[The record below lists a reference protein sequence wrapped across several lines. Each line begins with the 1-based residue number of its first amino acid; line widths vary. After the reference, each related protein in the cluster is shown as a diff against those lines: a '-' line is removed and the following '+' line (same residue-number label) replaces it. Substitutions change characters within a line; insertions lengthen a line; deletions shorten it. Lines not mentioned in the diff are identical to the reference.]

1 MSATPEAREAP
12 TAAADGEAVEVEAPA
27 VAPLGAQAVAPEVAT
42 TLVSALA
49 TSEVAAAEPPVA
61 QTAAPEVD
69 AAAQAREAPA
79 AAADGEA
86 VDDEAPAVA
95 PLVAQD
101 SAPEVATTAVSALA
115 ALEVAQTAAV
125 PAAAVQFP
133 AASAVAAPTEPPAAA
148 QCFSLADDSDE
159 EVEFSPSAEADVAS
173 ASGGGASSMSG
184 EISRPRQDVD
194 VEAMGRDVREKFKFM
209 SKEDQQ
215 TLCRR
220 HCELAQKREEAMLR
234 QLQAT
239 IDRYVRA
246 LEISRAVS
254 TAVERGACADGDLV
268 RAAVSEGDQFQVGLT
283 PDVSE
288 KYQARVAMLQ
298 QAMLDIRSEPLVCL
312 PRLTPLETAKG
323 VAAAGVARTVAGLN
337 KFKEGAGLAPA
348 LDGAKGFFSNFGSR
362 IRAARGGVATS
373 AGGATAVPAD
383 SGGAGGG
390 APLASSGAAGAGGY
404 LVATG
409 SYRLPT
415 YVQQT
420 AQESSAAASGGT
432 VAEAEGSGGGR
443 V

>member
-1 MSATPEAREAP
+1 
-12 TAAADGEAVEVEAPA
+12 
-27 VAPLGAQAVAPEVAT
+27 
-42 TLVSALA
+42 
-49 TSEVAAAEPPVA
+49 
-61 QTAAPEVD
+61 
-69 AAAQAREAPA
+69 
-79 AAADGEA
+79 
-86 VDDEAPAVA
+86 
-95 PLVAQD
+95 
-101 SAPEVATTAVSALA
+101 
-115 ALEVAQTAAV
+115 
-125 PAAAVQFP
+125 
-133 AASAVAAPTEPPAAA
+133 
-148 QCFSLADDSDE
+148 
-159 EVEFSPSAEADVAS
+159 
-173 ASGGGASSMSG
+173 MSG

-246 LEISRAVS
+246 LEVSRAVS
-254 TAVERGACADGDLV
+254 TAVERGACADGDHV
-268 RAAVSEGDQFQVGLT
+268 GVAISEGDQFQVGLT

-298 QAMLDIRSEPLVCL
+298 KAMLDIRSEPLVCL

-348 LDGAKGFFSNFGSR
+348 LDSAKGFFSNFGSR
-362 IRAARGGVATS
+362 IRAARGGVAAST
-373 AGGATAVPAD
+373 GGATAVPAD

-390 APLASSGAAGAGGY
+390 APLPSSGVAGAGGY

-409 SYRLPT
+409 SDRPPT

-420 AQESSAAASGGT
+420 VQESSAAAS
-432 VAEAEGSGGGR
+432 SGGGER